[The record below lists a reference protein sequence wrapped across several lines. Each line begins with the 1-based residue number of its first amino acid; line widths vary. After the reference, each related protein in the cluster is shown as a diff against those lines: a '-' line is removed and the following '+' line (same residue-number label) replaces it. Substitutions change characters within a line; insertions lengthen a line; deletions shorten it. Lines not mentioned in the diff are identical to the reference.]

1 MRWMKTILAEIVG
14 LFVDDGRFALAILV
28 WLAAVWLILPHLAV
42 AAGWRGLILF
52 LGLAAILL
60 DGAVRRA
67 GR

>member
-42 AAGWRGLILF
+42 AAAWRGLILF